1 MAVYNYA
8 GGEVNIK
15 IVYYGPGLS
24 GKTTNLEHMYSKLP
38 RENKGKM
45 VSMKTRTDR
54 TLFFDFLPIEVD
66 GLNGMT
72 ARFLLYTVPGQVYY
86 NATRKLVL
94 KGADAVVFVADSD
107 PERMDDNRESLSN
120 LEENLNELGL
130 SLSDVPWVIQYNKRD
145 LPDRMDRE
153 ALDAALNHL
162 NVTAYEA
169 VATTGQGVYETFE
182 GIARKVFRSLNEA
195 MKNPAAAPQNE
206 DKPASV
212 EVRAEVVSKGKKGV
226 YDSET
231 DKSESL
237 CYAEEREEEHES
249 VSELIENVLSDGEK
263 KDSIDMNSTREGYED
278 YGHMV
283 ELGNGAAS
291 PDPGKAAAEES
302 PDGNPAGLD
311 IINDPLEKLCECPP
325 ADDGGES
332 MAAEPRKEEASAGAV
347 ACMVAEKRLTVALEL
362 SEEEI
367 RGNVPIRI
375 ILDIKVASS

>member
-145 LPDRMDRE
+145 LPDCMDRE
-153 ALDAALNHL
+153 ALDTALNKW
-162 NVTAYEA
+162 NATAYEA

-195 MKNPAAAPQNE
+195 MKNPVAGPQNE
-206 DKPASV
+206 KKPDSV
-212 EVRAEVVSKGKKGV
+212 EVRAEVVAKGKKGV

-231 DKSESL
+231 DKSESC

-263 KDSIDMNSTREGYED
+263 KESIDMNSTREGYEE
-278 YGHMV
+278 YGHVV
-283 ELGNGAAS
+283 ELGNGAVSTDA
-291 PDPGKAAAEES
+291 GRAAAEES
-302 PDGNPAGLD
+302 PAGAPEGLD
-311 IINDPLEKLCECPP
+311 IINDPLEKLCECP
-325 ADDGGES
+325 AEDAGGES
-332 MAAEPRKEEASAGAV
+332 MVAEPRKEEAAAGTV
-347 ACMVAEKRLTVALEL
+347 ACMVAEKVLKVALEL